1 MTEPL
6 TLVDFHN
13 HVMPGVDDGAT
24 DPAEAEGA
32 LRVLAEQGVAHVIAT
47 PHVDGSLTLRPEAL
61 SHRLRE
67 VDDAWATLQAVAR
80 AVPQI
85 EVYRGAEV
93 MLDTPEPDLSDD
105 RLRLAGG
112 RFALIEYPFMSVPPH
127 STNVLANIMNA
138 GFIPIVAHPERYAGI
153 TPGSRLPEEWCGA
166 GALLQVNAGSIT
178 GRYGPQARH
187 NVLDLLERGLAHFVC
202 SDFHARGR
210 PYLRRARAALEE
222 MGGAEHA
229 ELLMG
234 GNPRRL
240 LEGQH
245 PLRVPPLRTRHGV
258 LSRLRKWLR

>member
-24 DPAEAEGA
+24 DRAEAEDA
-32 LRVLAEQGVAHVIAT
+32 LRALAEQGVAHVIAT
-47 PHVDGSLTLRPEAL
+47 PHVEGSLTLRPDAL
-61 SHRLRE
+61 SHRLGE
-67 VDDAWATLQAVAR
+67 LDDAWATLQAVAR
-80 AVPQI
+80 VVPQLQ
-85 EVYRGAEV
+85 VYRGAEV
-93 MLDTPEPDLSDD
+93 MLDTPEPDLSDE

-112 RFALIEYPFMSVPPH
+112 RFALIEYPFMTVPPH
-127 STNVLANIMNA
+127 STNALANIMDA
-138 GFIPIVAHPERYAGI
+138 GFVPIVAHPERYAGI
-153 TPGSRLPEEWCGA
+153 APGSRLPEEWCGA

-178 GRYGPQARH
+178 GRYGPQARQ
-187 NVLDLLERGLAHFVC
+187 NVLDLLGRGLVHFVC

-210 PYLRRARAALEE
+210 PYLRRARAALAE
-222 MGGAEHA
+222 MGGSEHA

-240 LEGQH
+240 LEGQQ

-258 LSRLRKWLR
+258 LNRLRQWLG